1 MANKKVTKMALIDVE
16 MVEIVAHNLGQDTFR
31 WQTASNLDAELN
43 ITEGEATE
51 LIVNGR
57 LIAQKRAKDVVTGS
71 TLTVTDNVF
80 APEIIKFIQGG
91 EFEQDE
97 HGNFVSYTA
106 PLSGDEIKTDK
117 FDFNIY
123 TAQRD
128 VAGDIVS
135 YMKVGFPNCT
145 GKPVNVRLENGAFFA
160 PEYTIVSAPST
171 GEAPY
176 IIAAVEELPTLTVD
190 ENTEDDDE

>member
-16 MVEIVAHNLGQDTFR
+16 CVEIVAHNLEQDTFR
-31 WQTASNLDAELN
+31 WKTASNLDAELN
-43 ITEGEATE
+43 ITEGEAVE
-51 LIVNGR
+51 LIVNGQ

-80 APEIIKFIQGG
+80 APEIVKFIQGG
-91 EFEQDE
+91 EFEVDE
-97 HGNFVSYTA
+97 LGNFVSYTA

-117 FDFNIY
+117 FDFNVY

-135 YMKVGFPNCT
+135 YIKVAFPNCT
-145 GKPVNVRLENGAFFA
+145 GKPVNIKLENGTFFA

-176 IIAAVEELPTLTVD
+176 TITAVEELPELTA
-190 ENTEDDDE
+190 

>member
-1 MANKKVTKMALIDVE
+1 MANKKVTNMALIDVE
-16 MVEIVAHNLGQDTFR
+16 MVELVAHNIEQDTYR

-57 LIAQKRAKDVVTGS
+57 LIAQKRAKDVVTS
-71 TLTVTDNVF
+71 TTLTVSDNVF
-80 APEIIKFIQGG
+80 APEIVQFIQGG
-91 EFEQDE
+91 EFVKDE
-97 HGNFVSYTA
+97 SGEFISYTA
-106 PLSGDEIKTDK
+106 PLAGDEVKATK

-128 VAGDIVS
+128 MAGDIVS
-135 YMKVGFPNCT
+135 YMKIAFPNCA
-145 GKPVNVRLENGAFFA
+145 GKPVGIKLENGAFFA
-160 PEYTIVSAPST
+160 PSYEIISSASA

-176 IIAAVEELPTLTVD
+176 TITAVEELPTLTID
-190 ENTEDDDE
+190 EE

>member
-16 MVEIVAHNLGQDTFR
+16 MVEIVAHNLEQDTYR
-31 WQTASNLDAELN
+31 WKTASNLDAELN

-51 LIVNGR
+51 LIVNGQ

-71 TLTVTDNVF
+71 TLTVSDNVF
-80 APEIIKFIQGG
+80 VPEIITFIQGG
-91 EFEQDE
+91 QFEVDENGEFI
-97 HGNFVSYTA
+97 SYQGPIA
-106 PLSGDEIKTDK
+106 GDEIKTDK

-135 YMKVGFPNCT
+135 YMKVAFPNCS
-145 GKPVNVRLENGAFFA
+145 GKPVNIKLENGAFFA
-160 PEYTIVSAPST
+160 PEYTIISAPST
-171 GEAPY
+171 GDAPY
-176 IIAAVEELPTLTVD
+176 TITAVEELPELT
-190 ENTEDDDE
+190 T

>member
-16 MVEIVAHNLGQDTFR
+16 MVEIVAHNVEQDTYR
-31 WQTASNLDAELN
+31 WKTASNLDAELN

-51 LIVNGR
+51 LIVNGQ

-80 APEIIKFIQGG
+80 APEIVKFIQSG
-91 EFEQDE
+91 EFEVDE
-97 HGNFVSYTA
+97 HGNFESYTA
-106 PLSGDEIKTDK
+106 PVAGEEVKLDK

-135 YMKVGFPNCT
+135 YIKVGFPNCS
-145 GKPVNVRLENGAFFA
+145 GKPVNIKLENGAFFA
-160 PEYTIVSAPST
+160 PEYTIISAPST
-171 GEAPY
+171 GDAPY
-176 IIAAVEELPTLTVD
+176 TITAVEELPTLTID
-190 ENTEDDDE
+190 EE

>member
-16 MVEIVAHNLGQDTFR
+16 MVEIVAHNVEQDTYR
-31 WQTASNLDAELN
+31 WKTASNLDAELN

-51 LIVNGR
+51 LIVNGQ

-80 APEIIKFIQGG
+80 APEIVKFIQSG
-91 EFEQDE
+91 EFEVDE

-106 PLSGDEIKTDK
+106 PVAGEEVKLDK

-135 YMKVGFPNCT
+135 YIKVGFPNCS
-145 GKPVNVRLENGAFFA
+145 GKPVNIKLENGAFFA
-160 PEYTIVSAPST
+160 PEYTIISAPST
-171 GEAPY
+171 GDAPY
-176 IIAAVEELPTLTVD
+176 TITAVEELPTLTID
-190 ENTEDDDE
+190 EE

>member
-16 MVEIVAHNLGQDTFR
+16 MVEIVAHNVEQDTYR
-31 WQTASNLDAELN
+31 WKTASNLDAELN

-51 LIVNGR
+51 LIVNGQ

-80 APEIIKFIQGG
+80 APEIVKFIQSG
-91 EFEQDE
+91 EFEVDE

-106 PLSGDEIKTDK
+106 PSAGEEVKLDK

-135 YMKVGFPNCT
+135 YIKVGFPNCS
-145 GKPVNVRLENGAFFA
+145 GKPVNIKLENGAFFA
-160 PEYTIVSAPST
+160 PEYTIISAPST
-171 GEAPY
+171 GDAPY
-176 IIAAVEELPTLTVD
+176 TITAVEELPTLTID
-190 ENTEDDDE
+190 EE

>member
-16 MVEIVAHNLGQDTFR
+16 CVELVAHNVEQDTYR
-31 WQTASNLDAELN
+31 WKTASNLDAELN

-51 LIVNGR
+51 LIVNGQ

-80 APEIIKFIQGG
+80 APEIVKFIQGG
-91 EFEQDE
+91 EFEVDE
-97 HGNFVSYTA
+97 HGNFESYTA
-106 PLSGDEIKTDK
+106 PVAGEEVKLDK

-135 YMKVGFPNCT
+135 YIKVGFPNCS
-145 GKPVNVRLENGAFFA
+145 GKPVNIKLENGAFFA
-160 PEYTIVSAPST
+160 PEYTIISAPST
-171 GEAPY
+171 GDAPY
-176 IIAAVEELPTLTVD
+176 TITAVEELPTLTID
-190 ENTEDDDE
+190 EE

>member
-106 PLSGDEIKTDK
+106 PLSGDEIKSVK

-128 VAGDIVS
+128 IAGDIVS
-135 YMKVGFPNCT
+135 YIKVEFPNCT

-160 PEYTIVSAPST
+160 PEYTIISAPTT

-176 IIAAVEELPTLTVD
+176 TITAVEELPTLTID
-190 ENTEDDDE
+190 EDEDEDDE

>member
-16 MVEIVAHNLGQDTFR
+16 CVELVACNVEQDTYR
-31 WQTASNLDAELN
+31 WKTASNLDAELN

-51 LIVNGR
+51 LIVNGQ

-80 APEIIKFIQGG
+80 APEIVKFIQGG
-91 EFEQDE
+91 EFEVDE

-106 PLSGDEIKTDK
+106 PLAGEEVKLDK

-135 YMKVGFPNCT
+135 YIKVGFPNCS
-145 GKPVNVRLENGAFFA
+145 GKPVNIKLENGTFFA
-160 PEYTIVSAPST
+160 PEYTILSSPSV

-176 IIAAVEELPTLTVD
+176 TITAVNELPTLTID
-190 ENTEDDDE
+190 EE

>member
-16 MVEIVAHNLGQDTFR
+16 MVEIVAHDLDQNTFR

-57 LIAQKRAKDVVTGS
+57 LIAQKRAKDVLTGA

-80 APEIIKFIQGG
+80 APEIVEFIQGG
-91 EFEQDE
+91 EFVKDE
-97 HGNFVSYTA
+97 NGEFKSYIA
-106 PLSGDEIKTDK
+106 PLAGDEIKPVK
-117 FDFNIY
+117 FDFNVY

-135 YMKVGFPNCT
+135 YIKVSFGNCT
-145 GKPVNVRLENGAFFA
+145 GKPVNIKLENGAFFA
-160 PEYTIVSAPST
+160 PEYTIVSAPSA

-176 IIAAVEELPTLTVD
+176 IIEAVEELPTLTVD
-190 ENTEDDDE
+190 EVR

>member
-16 MVEIVAHNLGQDTFR
+16 LVEIVAHNLAQDTYR
-31 WQTASNLDAELN
+31 WKTASNLDAELN

-51 LIVNGR
+51 LIVNGT

-80 APEIIKFIQGG
+80 SPEVVEFIQGG
-91 EFEQDE
+91 KAVYDE
-97 HGNFVSYTA
+97 YGKFKTYTA
-106 PLSGDEIKTDK
+106 PIAGEEVRLEK

-135 YMKVGFPNCT
+135 YIKVGFPNCS
-145 GKPVNVRLENGAFFA
+145 GKPVNIKLENGTFFA
-160 PEYTIVSAPST
+160 PEYTITSSPST

-176 IIAAVEELPTLTVD
+176 TITAIEELPSLEVTI
-190 ENTEDDDE
+190 EA

>member
-16 MVEIVAHNLGQDTFR
+16 MVELVANNVEQDTYR
-31 WQTASNLDAELN
+31 WKTASNLDAELQ
-43 ITEGEATE
+43 ISEGEAVE
-51 LIVNGR
+51 LICNGQ

-71 TLTVTDNVF
+71 TLTVSDNVF
-80 APEIIKFIQGG
+80 APEIVKFIQGG
-91 EFEQDE
+91 EFEVDE

-106 PLSGDEIKTDK
+106 PVAGEEVKLDK

-135 YMKVGFPNCT
+135 YIKVGFPNCS
-145 GKPVNVRLENGAFFA
+145 GKPVNIKLENGAFFA
-160 PEYTIVSAPST
+160 PEYTIISAPST
-171 GEAPY
+171 GDAPY
-176 IIAAVEELPTLTVD
+176 TITAVEELPTLTID
-190 ENTEDDDE
+190 EE

>member
-1 MANKKVTKMALIDVE
+1 MANKKITKMALIDVE
-16 MVEIVAHNLGQDTFR
+16 MVEIVAHNMDQDTFR
-31 WQTASNLDAELN
+31 WQTASNLDAELQ

-57 LIAQKRAKDVVTGS
+57 LVAQKRAKDVVTG
-71 TLTVTDNVF
+71 TQLVVTDNVF
-80 APEIIKFIQGG
+80 APEIVKFIQGG
-91 EFEQDE
+91 EFEVDE
-97 HGNFVSYTA
+97 LGNFKSYNA
-106 PLSGDEIKTDK
+106 PLTGEEVKAEK

-135 YMKVGFPNCT
+135 YIKVAFPNCA
-145 GKPVNVRLENGAFFA
+145 GKPVNIKLENGTFFA
-160 PEYTIVSAPST
+160 PEYTIISAPST

-176 IIAAVEELPTLTVD
+176 TITAVEELPVLTID
-190 ENTEDDDE
+190 AE

>member
-16 MVEIVAHNLGQDTFR
+16 LVEIVAHNLEQDTYR
-31 WQTASNLDAELN
+31 WKTASNLDAELN
-43 ITEGEATE
+43 ITEGESTE
-51 LIVNGR
+51 LIVNGT
-57 LIAQKRAKDVVTGS
+57 LIAQKKAKDVVTGS

-80 APEIIKFIQGG
+80 SPEIVEFIQGG
-91 EFEQDE
+91 KAQYDE
-97 HGNFVSYTA
+97 LGNFISYKA
-106 PLSGDEIKTDK
+106 PLAGEEVKLDK

-135 YMKVGFPNCT
+135 YIKVGFPNCN
-145 GKPVNVRLENGAFFA
+145 GKPVNIKLENGTFFA
-160 PEYTIVSAPST
+160 PEYTISSSPST

-176 IIAAVEELPTLTVD
+176 TITAVEELPALTID
-190 ENTEDDDE
+190 EE

>member
-16 MVEIVAHNLGQDTFR
+16 MVEIVAHNVEQDTYR
-31 WQTASNLDAELN
+31 WKTASNLDAELN

-80 APEIIKFIQGG
+80 APEIVKFIQSG
-91 EFEQDE
+91 EFEVDE

-106 PLSGDEIKTDK
+106 PVAGEEVKLDK

-135 YMKVGFPNCT
+135 YIKVGFPNCS
-145 GKPVNVRLENGAFFA
+145 GKPVNIKLENGAFFA
-160 PEYTIVSAPST
+160 PEYTIISAPST
-171 GEAPY
+171 GDAPY
-176 IIAAVEELPTLTVD
+176 TITAVEELPTLTID
-190 ENTEDDDE
+190 EE

>member
-16 MVEIVAHNLGQDTFR
+16 LVEIVAHNLAQDTYR
-31 WQTASNLDAELN
+31 WKTASNLDAELN

-51 LIVNGR
+51 LIVNGT

-80 APEIIKFIQGG
+80 SPEVVEFIQGG
-91 EFEQDE
+91 TANYDNT
-97 HGNFVSYTA
+97 GKFVSYQA
-106 PLSGDEIKTDK
+106 PVAGEEVKLDK

-135 YMKVGFPNCT
+135 YIKVGFPNCS
-145 GKPVNVRLENGAFFA
+145 GKPVNIKLENGTFFS
-160 PEYTIVSAPST
+160 PSYTITSSPST

-176 IIAAVEELPTLTVD
+176 EITAVEELPDLTVTVD
-190 ENTEDDDE
+190 PEE

>member
-106 PLSGDEIKTDK
+106 PLSGDEIKSVK

-128 VAGDIVS
+128 IAGDIVS
-135 YMKVGFPNCT
+135 YIKVCFPNCT
-145 GKPVNVRLENGAFFA
+145 GKPVNIKLENGAFFA
-160 PEYTIVSAPST
+160 PEYTIISAPTT

-176 IIAAVEELPTLTVD
+176 TITAVEELPTLTID
-190 ENTEDDDE
+190 EDEDDE

>member
-16 MVEIVAHNLGQDTFR
+16 LVEIVAHDLEQNTYR
-31 WQTASNLDAELN
+31 WKTASNLDAELN

-51 LIVNGR
+51 LIVNGT
-57 LIAQKRAKDVVTGS
+57 LIAQKKAKDVVTGS

-80 APEIIKFIQGG
+80 APEVVEFIQGG
-91 EFEQDE
+91 KAEYDE
-97 HGNFVSYTA
+97 YGNFKSYTA
-106 PLSGDEIKTDK
+106 PVAGEEVKLDK

-128 VAGDIVS
+128 VAGDIIS
-135 YMKVGFPNCT
+135 FMRISFPNAS
-145 GKPVNVRLENGAFFA
+145 GKPVNIKLENGTFFA
-160 PEYTIVSAPST
+160 PEYTILSAPST

-176 IIAAVEELPTLTVD
+176 TIQAISELPSLEVD
-190 ENTEDDDE
+190 REED